1 MALSDQNDE
10 ELMKLYLE
18 GDFKAFDKLYRKL
31 SPKVY
36 GYLKSRGLSNE
47 DADDLLQKIFMKFHK
62 SSLSYNNQYSVLQW
76 LFVMSKSALL
86 DFKKSEFRKNRV
98 KGEFKEDLELKQLS
112 LSQNKLEASLSEQMP
127 NNDFLD
133 TLKPEIR
140 GLVKMRVLDE
150 LSFAEMAKLT
160 GSTEAS
166 LRQVLSR
173 AFKKLRNTFSNPK
186 ERKDLK

>member
-1 MALSDQNDE
+1 
-10 ELMKLYLE
+10 
-18 GDFKAFDKLYRKL
+18 
-31 SPKVY
+31 
-36 GYLKSRGLSNE
+36 
-47 DADDLLQKIFMKFHK
+47 
-62 SSLSYNNQYSVLQW
+62 
-76 LFVMSKSALL
+76 MSKSALL